1 MLTKLRILND
11 LRELESNMNT
21 IEAYYLS
28 SLNLTKN
35 QFNRQEFYDKG
46 NTEFESFK
54 QRMQDLIVEV
64 KNVNMKE

>member
-35 QFNRQEFYDKG
+35 QFNKQELYDKG
-46 NTEFESFK
+46 NVEFESFK

-64 KNVNMKE
+64 KNLQMKE